1 MRPAFP
7 TTRRFMTSLD
17 LFGFGSV
24 LFMLFCYTM
33 EARAAGWTL
42 AFAVGCISS
51 SIYGFLQGAW
61 PFGAAELLWA
71 TIAVR
76 RWWARRRFA
85 PVA

>member
-1 MRPAFP
+1 
-7 TTRRFMTSLD
+7 MTALG

-33 EARAAGWTL
+33 ETRAPGWTL
-42 AFAVGCISS
+42 DFAFGCMLS

-71 TIAVR
+71 AIAMR
-76 RWWARRRFA
+76 RWWQRRAESPIR
-85 PVA
+85 